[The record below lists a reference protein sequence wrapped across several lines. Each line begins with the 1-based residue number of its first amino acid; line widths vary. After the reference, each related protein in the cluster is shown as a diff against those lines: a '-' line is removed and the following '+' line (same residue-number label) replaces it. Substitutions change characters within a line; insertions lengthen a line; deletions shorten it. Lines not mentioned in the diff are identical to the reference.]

1 MTPTLTPAPPPPPPP
16 PPPTQPIATEPASG
30 RSVIADAFSALLAAE
45 QGDTAAAPPRLAGN
59 GSSPAVVTDAM
70 IDDVAKRVIEKLAL
84 GSSDQMQGIVKQI
97 VSDVAERL
105 VREEIDRIRRNAPR
119 S

>member
-1 MTPTLTPAPPPPPPP
+1 M
-16 PPPTQPIATEPASG
+16 ATEAVSG
-30 RSVIADAFSALLAAE
+30 RSIIADAFSALLAAE

-59 GSSPAVVTDAM
+59 GSSPAVVTEAM
-70 IDDVAKRVIEKLAL
+70 IDDVAKRVVQKLAL
-84 GSSDQMQGIVKQI
+84 GSSDQMQSMVKEI
-97 VSDVAERL
+97 VSTVAERL